1 METVLVPVRYPLSEQ
16 SARTLKKAVSIAE
29 DRDAELLVLHVSL
42 YQNGTEIT
50 RQELKTAVEEEIGRI
65 TNVRYLVDRAFI
77 VEDQILKEIVAEDAD
92 VVVLGHKQLG
102 RWRRAVNK
110 LLDDPDIAQYLQQ
123 QVDTEFVIVEK
134 DE

>member
-1 METVLVPVRYPLSEQ
+1 METVLVPVRYPLSEH
-16 SARTLKKAVSIAE
+16 STRTLKKAVSIAE

-50 RQELKTAVEEEIGRI
+50 RQELKTAVEAKVGRL

-77 VEDQILKEIVAEDAD
+77 VEDQILKEIIAEDAD

-102 RWRRAVNK
+102 RWRRAVNN
-110 LLDDPDIAQYLQQ
+110 LLDDPDIAQYLQE

-134 DE
+134 DD